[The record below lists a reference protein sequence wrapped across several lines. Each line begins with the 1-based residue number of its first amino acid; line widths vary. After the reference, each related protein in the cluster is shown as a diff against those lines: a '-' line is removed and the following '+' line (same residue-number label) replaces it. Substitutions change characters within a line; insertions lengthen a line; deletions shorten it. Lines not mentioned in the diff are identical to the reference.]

1 MALLTG
7 IKDLTMN
14 FLYYFS
20 LSNKNLW
27 YLFFEMK
34 NPTKIFRC
42 SPLLCLFG
50 FFSPSAIYSSDVF
63 FQLLRRI
70 KTTYEVL

>member
-42 SPLLCLFG
+42 SPLLCLFV